1 MISYPDW
8 PVLDLRLRVQWNE
21 TRKRLKLAFP
31 TGLKAEGLFCE
42 VAGGAVLRPAD
53 GQEHVHGRWCVAEDS
68 FRGRARAFG
77 IAHSGLHGLDFLNG
91 EIRLSVLRS
100 SAYCHEQGFK
110 IGPGP
115 ERKYADQGIHDVRLA
130 LLTGDPAEVRSSL
143 PGLADWLAAP
153 PAVYAHLPFGTFGKK
168 SQAAAASIKTA
179 VAKAKTADAASIIE
193 IAPSTIRLL
202 ALKRSWDGR
211 ALIVRLQETQGKRTA
226 GRIKIAGVGEIR
238 AKFDPF
244 EIVTL
249 RIDRAKGIREVD
261 PIDEK

>member
-1 MISYPDW
+1 
-8 PVLDLRLRVQWNE
+8 
-21 TRKRLKLAFP
+21 
-31 TGLKAEGLFCE
+31 
-42 VAGGAVLRPAD
+42 
-53 GQEHVHGRWCVAEDS
+53 
-68 FRGRARAFG
+68 
-77 IAHSGLHGLDFLNG
+77 
-91 EIRLSVLRS
+91 
-100 SAYCHEQGFK
+100 
-110 IGPGP
+110 
-115 ERKYADQGIHDVRLA
+115 
-130 LLTGDPAEVRSSL
+130 
-143 PGLADWLAAP
+143 LADWLAAP